1 MSSSSLTAKVKPP
14 TCKVCR
20 QRKVRCDGEEPCGPC
35 SRGRKTFN
43 CEYLD
48 PSAATAVEL
57 PKGAACIPCWK
68 RKRKCDGNRPCQTCK
83 NTTQPDACQYR
94 DKVPRREPQAGDD
107 DNRISISDETS
118 RSSLS
123 SPTVSASTS
132 EQDHSSLEVVENRSL
147 TNALDTH
154 ICQKADRAAEL
165 SSVRNLFLDQSW
177 EYGLNISADKRAAI
191 ARGDTSG
198 TLVHPAL
205 TAVCELLGYV
215 LASQVESADYAYL
228 EGHWAARETAQLD
241 RTLLLLDGPGDSA
254 PDPVTRVQ
262 VYKLLAVY
270 CVRREKVHGY
280 QEYLGHAANVALR
293 HQALLGLDDSMPPSV
308 IGAGLPQGPV
318 EEGRS
323 ALAHLVYLEVAG
335 RILRKRSPHLPA
347 VMIAKFG
354 RLAGCHSEE
363 TELNF
368 LRAMTV
374 IHFDES
380 QQLVAEWNTV
390 ESDGMVGSEWAERWI
405 ALSKRLH
412 AHLLTLRSTITGHD
426 HAHKVVVLLL
436 QSCMVVTLAGM
447 AILHAV
453 FAPFQAFAF
462 KKHSSIINAIAL
474 ISRSFAPED
483 HQHFDCTLGLC
494 WDIASHEI
502 SKPTEPPPQWKVCF
516 ANAVFLGHDEP
527 LELDLC
533 TGLTVDATE
542 ALQMIDHPLEFAE
555 FASLSL

>member
-1 MSSSSLTAKVKPP
+1 MSSLTSVTTRPP

-35 SRGRKTFN
+35 SRGRKAFN

-48 PSAATAVEL
+48 PSAAPPKEL
-57 PKGAACIPCWK
+57 PKGSACIPCWK
-68 RKRKCDGNRPCQTCK
+68 RKRKCDGSRPCQACR

-94 DKVPRREPQAGDD
+94 DKVPRRETGDD
-107 DNRISISDETS
+107 GNRISISGEAS
-118 RSSLS
+118 SSSLS
-123 SPTVSASTS
+123 PAIASASAND
-132 EQDHSSLEVVENRSL
+132 QDRPPLEVVENRSPI
-147 TNALDTH
+147 NALDTH
-154 ICQKADRAAEL
+154 VCQKSDRAAEL

-205 TAVCELLGYV
+205 IAACELLGYV

-228 EGHWAARETAQLD
+228 KGHWAARETAQLD
-241 RTLLLLDGPGDSA
+241 RTLLLLDGPETNLEM

-262 VYKLLAVY
+262 VYKLLAMY
-270 CVRREKVHGY
+270 YIRQKKVHGY

-293 HQALLGLDDSMPPSV
+293 HQALLGLDDFAPPV
-308 IGAGLPQGPV
+308 ITGKGVPQGPV

-335 RILRKRSPHLPA
+335 KILRKRAPHLPA
-347 VMIAKFG
+347 VMMAKFG
-354 RLAGCHSEE
+354 RLAAGCRSEE

-368 LRAMTV
+368 LRATTM
-374 IHFDES
+374 IHFEES
-380 QQLVAEWNTV
+380 QQLVAEWNMT

-412 AHLLTLRSTITGHD
+412 ANLLTLRSAITKHD
-426 HAHKVVVLLL
+426 HVHRVVVLLL
-436 QSCMVVTLAGM
+436 QSCMVVTLASM
-447 AILHAV
+447 AIPHAL

-483 HQHFDCTLGLC
+483 HQYFDCTLGLC

-502 SKPTEPPPQWKVCF
+502 SKPTEPTPQWKRCF

-533 TGLTVDATE
+533 TGFTVDATE